1 MKITEMKVNHII
13 HPLGY
18 DLSAQTLSWKYDLEG
33 QAAQDVADVAACAV
47 KIAKDI
53 EFENIIY
60 DSKSQNMPVSDISDK
75 MTGHKMINNH
85 SDQISNAAYELNLKL
100 EPRTRYYW
108 QVQVKLSDGK
118 RITSDTDWFE
128 TGKLDEAWQAQW
140 ICMPDDF
147 TGILTNENFQTQTG
161 FTDRKR
167 QPETNAENTTW
178 EPVEADL
185 EHITEKSPSPVV
197 RKVFE
202 IKKMVASARAYV
214 TGLGL
219 YECYVNGKMQN
230 DGYFQPGFNHYN
242 YWLQYQTLDIT
253 DALKNGKNN
262 LSFLIGDGWYKG
274 RFGVNGGFENNF
286 GTQNHLL
293 CEIRIR
299 YEDGSEDI
307 IGTDE
312 SFEYAPG
319 PVQFSNIYDGEIYDA
334 TKADI
339 PENVWHP
346 AVLKTPEKIE
356 KLTERWSLP
365 VVVKNKLKPVAVLTG
380 PKGEKILD
388 MGQNMTGW
396 LVFKDNLK
404 VGQTVTLR
412 FAELLKDGA
421 LCTDNLL
428 TSKNTAFVY
437 TSAGAGT
444 DSIFSDANS
453 QKTHMLDWENKIT
466 WIRPHFTYFGFRYVQ
481 LEGFS
486 ENISVDDFEGWNI
499 YSDLPMTGEVKTDNA
514 DVNQLISN
522 ALWSQRDN
530 FLEHPTD
537 CPQRAERLGW
547 TGDAQIYYKTAS
559 YFMDTTAFFRKYMK
573 DVNEEQMH
581 RSGLVPFIIP
591 KIKGR
596 GFSDPNAVECSA
608 AWSDVAT
615 VVPWMMYVYYGDKNL
630 LKEQYPGMKAWVQY
644 MMQEDEKDGNK
655 HLYQTGFHFGDW
667 LALDNPEPGP
677 FGKTD
682 AFYIASAY
690 YMYSTKLTAKAAR
703 VLGLEADAALFEAR
717 AKAINEAI
725 LSTYFDE
732 NGICKID
739 TQTAYAVAIHMEIVT
754 GEAAMKNGIL
764 LAEKIKANNMH
775 LDTGFVGTPYL
786 CLALTKANQYD
797 TAVKLLL
804 QKEIPGWLGE
814 VRLGATTIWEAWDA
828 LDEQGHLTGDASL
841 NHYAYGSVVE
851 WIFSDVCGIK
861 PLEDEPGFKKVLM
874 HPHPTKALGS
884 VEALL
889 NTAYGKY
896 EIAWHYEDDT
906 PHVKVTVPY
915 GGQADLIWQE
925 NLHSLKAGIY
935 EF

>member
-1 MKITEMKVNHII
+1 MKITEMKVNHIS

-33 QAAQDVADVAACAV
+33 QAAENVADVEACAV
-47 KIAKDI
+47 KISKDI
-53 EFENIIY
+53 EFENVIY
-60 DSKSQNMPVSDISDK
+60 DSENQKNSISNISVRDISDQ
-75 MTGHKMINNH
+75 MAGHKMINND
-85 SDQISNAAYELNLKL
+85 SGQISNVVFELNLKL

-108 QVQVKLSDGK
+108 QVQVKLSDGTA
-118 RITSDTDWFE
+118 IVSDTDWFE
-128 TGKLDEAWQAQW
+128 TGKLDEDWQAKW
-140 ICMPDDF
+140 ICMPDNWTKEKAWID
-147 TGILTNENFQTQTG
+147 IEPAN
-161 FTDRKR
+161 RKH

-178 EPVEADL
+178 NPVEADL
-185 EHITEKSPSPVV
+185 EHITEKSQSPVV
-197 RKVFE
+197 RKIFE
-202 IKKMVASARAYV
+202 ITKPVALARAYV

-219 YECYVNGKMQN
+219 YECYVNGEMQN

-242 YWLQYQTLDIT
+242 YWMQYQTLDIT
-253 DALKNGKNN
+253 DALKTGENR
-262 LSFLIGDGWYKG
+262 LIFLIGDGWYKG

-293 CEIRIR
+293 CEIRIC
-299 YEDGSEDI
+299 YEDGTEDI
-307 IGTDE
+307 IASDG

-319 PVQFSNIYDGEIYDA
+319 PVRFSNIYDGEIYDA

-339 PENVWHP
+339 PENAWQP
-346 AVLKTPEKIE
+346 AVLKAPEKIE

-380 PKGEKILD
+380 PDGETILD

-396 LVFKDNLK
+396 LVFKDILEA
-404 VGQTVTLR
+404 GQTVTLR

-437 TSAGAGT
+437 TSTGT
-444 DSIFSDANS
+444 GKN
-453 QKTHMLDWENKIT
+453 T
-466 WIRPHFTYFGFRYVQ
+466 IRPHFTYFGFRYVQ
-481 LEGFS
+481 LENFP

-499 YSDLPMTGEVKTDNA
+499 YSDLPMTGEVSTGNA

-573 DVNEEQMH
+573 DINEEQMH
-581 RSGLVPFIIP
+581 RGGLVPFIIP

-644 MMQEDEKDGNK
+644 MMWEDEQNGNK

-677 FGKTD
+677 FGETD

-690 YMYSTKLTAKAAR
+690 YMYSTKLTAKAAG

-717 AKAINEAI
+717 AKAINEAM
-725 LSTYFDE
+725 LNTYFDK

-786 CLALTKANQYD
+786 CLALTKTNQYD

-828 LDEQGHLTGDASL
+828 LDEKGHLTGDASL

-861 PLEDEPGFKKVLM
+861 PVEDEPGFRKVLM
-874 HPHPTKALGS
+874 QPHPTKVLGRA
-884 VEALL
+884 EALL
-889 NTAYGKY
+889 DTAFGKY
-896 EIAWHYEDDT
+896 EITWHYEAGI
-906 PHVKVTVPY
+906 PRVKVIVPY
-915 GGQADLIWQE
+915 GGQADLIWQDKIHC
-925 NLHSLKAGIY
+925 LSAGTY